1 MSYNL
6 IFFIRKS
13 RSEKNTNSLIY
24 LRITINGSR
33 AQMSISRTIPLNRW
47 NSSKGRAKGT
57 SKESK
62 EINDHIEKLTYNL
75 NKIHQ
80 KFMDNAQLITPN
92 KMIRA
97 LNGVDHSDRKA
108 LEIFKEHNEN
118 LDQLIGKDI
127 SKASAQRYWTC
138 HNHLQQFIREQFN
151 EKDYRLKDIDYSF
164 ITKFEHFL
172 KTKRN
177 CNHNSAL
184 KYVNNFK
191 KIIRIALANKW
202 MTHDPL
208 INYRVKFE
216 PVEREF
222 LSQEEVDTL
231 WTKELHFDRLILVR
245 DMFVFSCYT
254 GLAYSDVEKLSKSD
268 ISLGIDGSRWIRINR
283 TKTGTKS
290 SIPLLPVAEQI
301 LERYADHPEVENSE
315 RVIPVFSNQKSNA
328 FLKEI
333 AIMCGITK
341 PLTTHLARHTFATT
355 ITLTNGVPIETVSR
369 MLGHQSLRTTQ
380 HYAKIVDRK
389 ISDDMNIL
397 KVKLAAQ
404 EIEKSAKNK

>member
-6 IFFIRKS
+6 LFFIRKS

-33 AQMSISRTIPLNRW
+33 AQMSISRSIPLNKW
-47 NSSKGRAKGT
+47 SSSKGRAKGN

-62 EINDHIEKLTYNL
+62 EINDHIDKLTYNL

-80 KFMDNAQLITPN
+80 NFMDSAQLITPN

-97 LNGVDHSDRKA
+97 LNGIDDSDRKA
-108 LEIFKEHNEN
+108 LEVFKEHNEN

-138 HNHLQQFIREQFN
+138 HNHIKQFIKEYYK
-151 EKDYRLKDIDYSF
+151 EDDYRLKDIDYSF

-202 MTHDPL
+202 MDHDPL

-231 WTKELHFDRLILVR
+231 WSKELHFDRLILVR

-268 ISLGIDGSRWIRINR
+268 ITLGIDGGRWIRINR

-315 RVIPVFSNQKSNA
+315 RMIPVFSNQKSNA

-355 ITLTNGVPIETVSR
+355 ITLTNGVPIETVSK

-397 KVKLAAQ
+397 KAKLAAQ